1 MEKLKSRLDAFSDGV
16 MAVIITIMVL
26 AIAPVLHDSWAN
38 YLAMGQHIGI
48 YMITFVFVF
57 NMWYQHSTAFAE
69 IETMTYQ
76 ILIWEVVF
84 LAVLSLMPL
93 FTDMMAEN
101 TTRVTV
107 MLYGV
112 TQAVISFLFRGLAKS
127 IVHLQ
132 FTTKA
137 EMQQVYQKIYGNAN
151 HWLDGLS
158 LVAIIVAYF
167 LPQVALLFYLAY
179 PILSFFLNAD
189 ARQQMYDAEA
199 LPAEQQKDLAELP
212 ASAYVDWRKLAD
224 QLYDQ
229 RAAATGQGS
238 TPAATNRPAQG
249 SPRWSEWL
257 NRSLDPRYKKAVK
270 AKFQNATPEQRQQM
284 AEWFA
289 QQRRGRNDRR
299 RNEQ

>member
-57 NMWYQHSTAFAE
+57 NMWYQHSTAYAE

-112 TQAVISFLFRGLAKS
+112 TQAVISVLFRGLAKS

-151 HWLDGLS
+151 RWLDGLS
-158 LVAIIVAYF
+158 LVAIIVGYF
-167 LPQVALLFYLAY
+167 LPQVALFFYLAY
-179 PILSFFLNAD
+179 PIMSFFLNAD

-212 ASAYVDWRKLAD
+212 ASAYVDWRKIAD

-238 TPAATNRPAQG
+238 TPATSRTEQG

-257 NRSLDPRYKKAVK
+257 NRSLDPRYQKAVK

-284 AEWFA
+284 AAWFA
-289 QQRRGRNDRR
+289 QQRRGRNNRR
-299 RNEQ
+299 RDEQ

>member
-57 NMWYQHSTAFAE
+57 NMWYQHSTAYAE

-84 LAVLSLMPL
+84 FAVLSLMPL

-151 HWLDGLS
+151 RWLDGLS
-158 LVAIIVAYF
+158 LVAIIVGYF
-167 LPQVALLFYLAY
+167 LPQVALFFYLAY
-179 PILSFFLNAD
+179 PIMSFFLNAD

-229 RAAATGQGS
+229 RAAAAGQGS
-238 TPAATNRPAQG
+238 TPATSRTEQG

-257 NRSLDPRYKKAVK
+257 NRSLDPRYQKAVK

-284 AEWFA
+284 AAWFA
-289 QQRRGRNDRR
+289 QQRRGRNNRR
-299 RNEQ
+299 RDEQ

>member
-151 HWLDGLS
+151 RWLDGLS

-238 TPAATNRPAQG
+238 TPASSRTEQG

-257 NRSLDPRYKKAVK
+257 NRSLDPRYQKAVK

-284 AEWFA
+284 AAWFA
-289 QQRRGRNDRR
+289 QQRRGRSNRR
-299 RNEQ
+299 RDEQ

>member
-26 AIAPVLHDSWAN
+26 DIAPVLHDSWAH

-57 NMWYQHSTAFAE
+57 NMWYQHSTAYAE

-158 LVAIIVAYF
+158 LVAIIVGYF
-167 LPQVALLFYLAY
+167 LPQVALFFYLAY
-179 PILSFFLNAD
+179 PIMSFFLNAD

-212 ASAYVDWRKLAD
+212 ASAYVDWRKIAD

-238 TPAATNRPAQG
+238 TPATSRTEQG

-257 NRSLDPRYKKAVK
+257 NRSLDPRYQKAVK

-284 AEWFA
+284 AAWFA
-289 QQRRGRNDRR
+289 QQRRGRSNRR
-299 RNEQ
+299 HDEQ

>member
-57 NMWYQHSTAFAE
+57 NMWYQHSTAYAE

-101 TTRVTV
+101 TMRVTV

-112 TQAVISFLFRGLAKS
+112 TQAVISVLFRGLAKS

-151 HWLDGLS
+151 RWLDGLS
-158 LVAIIVAYF
+158 LVAIIVGYF
-167 LPQVALLFYLAY
+167 LPQVALFFYLAY
-179 PILSFFLNAD
+179 PIMSFFLNAD

-212 ASAYVDWRKLAD
+212 ASAYVDWRKIAD

-238 TPAATNRPAQG
+238 TPATSRTEQG

-257 NRSLDPRYKKAVK
+257 NRSLDPRYQKAVK

-284 AEWFA
+284 AAWFA
-289 QQRRGRNDRR
+289 QQRRGRNNRR
-299 RNEQ
+299 RDEQ

>member
-151 HWLDGLS
+151 RWLDGLS

-238 TPAATNRPAQG
+238 TPATSRTEQG

-257 NRSLDPRYKKAVK
+257 NRSLDPRYQKAVK

-284 AEWFA
+284 AAWFA
-289 QQRRGRNDRR
+289 QQRRGRSNRR
-299 RNEQ
+299 RDEQ

>member
-69 IETMTYQ
+69 IQTMTYQ

-112 TQAVISFLFRGLAKS
+112 TQALISFLFRGLAKS

-158 LVAIIVAYF
+158 LVAIIVAFF
-167 LPQVALLFYLAY
+167 LPEVALLFYLAY

-199 LPAEQQKDLAELP
+199 LPVEQQKDLAELP

-224 QLYDQ
+224 QLYHQ
-229 RAAATGQGS
+229 RAGGTGQAAQP
-238 TPAATNRPAQG
+238 TPAARTEQG

-257 NRSLDPRYKKAVK
+257 NRSLDPRYQKAVK
-270 AKFQNATPEQRQQM
+270 AKFQSATPEQRQQM
-284 AEWFA
+284 AAWLA
-289 QQRRGRNDRR
+289 QQRRGRNNRR

>member
-26 AIAPVLHDSWAN
+26 DIAPVLHDSWAH

-57 NMWYQHSTAFAE
+57 NMWYQHSTAYAE

-151 HWLDGLS
+151 RWLDGLS
-158 LVAIIVAYF
+158 LVAIIVGYF
-167 LPQVALLFYLAY
+167 LPQVALFFYLAY
-179 PILSFFLNAD
+179 PIMSFFLNAD

-212 ASAYVDWRKLAD
+212 ASAYVDWRKIAD

-238 TPAATNRPAQG
+238 TPATSRTEQG

-257 NRSLDPRYKKAVK
+257 NRSLDPRYQKAVK

-284 AEWFA
+284 AAWFA
-289 QQRRGRNDRR
+289 QQRRGRSNRR
-299 RNEQ
+299 RDEQ

>member
-26 AIAPVLHDSWAN
+26 DIAPVLHDSWAH

-57 NMWYQHSTAFAE
+57 NMWYQHSTAYAE

-151 HWLDGLS
+151 RWLDGLS
-158 LVAIIVAYF
+158 LVAIIVGYF
-167 LPQVALLFYLAY
+167 LPQVALFFYLAY
-179 PILSFFLNAD
+179 PIMSFFLNAD

-212 ASAYVDWRKLAD
+212 ASAYVDWRKIAD

-238 TPAATNRPAQG
+238 TPATSRTEQG

-257 NRSLDPRYKKAVK
+257 NRSLDPRYQKAVK

-284 AEWFA
+284 AAWFA
-289 QQRRGRNDRR
+289 Q
-299 RNEQ
+299 

>member
-151 HWLDGLS
+151 RWLDGLS
-158 LVAIIVAYF
+158 LVAIIVGYF
-167 LPQVALLFYLAY
+167 LPQVALFFYLAY
-179 PILSFFLNAD
+179 PIMSFFLNAD

-212 ASAYVDWRKLAD
+212 ASAYVDWRKIAD

-229 RAAATGQGS
+229 RAAAAGQGS
-238 TPAATNRPAQG
+238 TPAPSRTEQG

-257 NRSLDPRYKKAVK
+257 NRSLDPRYQKAVK

-289 QQRRGRNDRR
+289 QQRRGRNNRR
-299 RNEQ
+299 RDEQ

>member
-26 AIAPVLHDSWAN
+26 DIAPVLHDSWAH

-57 NMWYQHSTAFAE
+57 NMWYQHSTAYAE

-151 HWLDGLS
+151 RWLDGLS
-158 LVAIIVAYF
+158 LVAIIVGYF
-167 LPQVALLFYLAY
+167 LPQVALFFYLAY
-179 PILSFFLNAD
+179 PIMSFFLNAD

-199 LPAEQQKDLAELP
+199 
-212 ASAYVDWRKLAD
+212 
-224 QLYDQ
+224 
-229 RAAATGQGS
+229 
-238 TPAATNRPAQG
+238 
-249 SPRWSEWL
+249 
-257 NRSLDPRYKKAVK
+257 
-270 AKFQNATPEQRQQM
+270 
-284 AEWFA
+284 
-289 QQRRGRNDRR
+289 
-299 RNEQ
+299 